1 MEPVRKNRIL
11 SIDILR
17 GVVMVIMALDHVRDF
32 FHLSAMT
39 ADPLDPATTYPA
51 LFFTR
56 WITHFCAPVFVFLS
70 GVSARLAGTRR
81 SPAQLSRFL
90 ISRGLWLVLVE
101 VVIVTLGITFN
112 PFYHVIILQVIW
124 AIGTSMVLLGLLVR
138 LGVFWTLLAGAI
150 LFVGHQVTDYL
161 AAPPGTAGM
170 IYQVLLTARASVIP
184 LSDTR
189 FIFALYAVLP
199 WAGVMFL
206 GYAAG
211 AWFLPGMPAAKRFR
225 NLMVTGCLA
234 IILFT
239 LLRLLNGYGDPAPWA
254 VQRTPGFTFLSFL
267 NTTKYPPS
275 LMFLLM
281 TLGPA
286 LVTLALLEWS
296 GGRAARILSVYGKVP
311 FFYYVIHFYLIHAL
325 TVIAF
330 FASGYPASQ
339 IADPNIPFFFRP
351 VTFGFSLGVVYLVWL
366 LVVVALYR
374 PCLWFSRYK
383 AGHKQ
388 WWLSYL

>member
-1 MEPVRKNRIL
+1 MGTAAKNRIR

-32 FHLSAMT
+32 FHSSAMT
-39 ADPLDPATTYPA
+39 ADPLDPETTYPA

-81 SPAQLSRFL
+81 TPAELSRFL
-90 ISRGLWLVLVE
+90 LFRGLWLILAE
-101 VVIVTLGITFN
+101 VVVVTLGITFN
-112 PFYHVIILQVIW
+112 PVYNVIFLQVIW
-124 AIGTSMVLLGLLVR
+124 AIGTSMVLLGILVR
-138 LGVFWTLLAGAI
+138 LPVIWTMLAGV
-150 LFVGHQVTDYL
+150 LLVFGHQVTDYL
-161 AAPPGTAGM
+161 PAPAGSAGV
-170 IYQVLLTARASVIP
+170 IYQLLLTARASVIP

-211 AWFLPGMPAAKRFR
+211 SWYLPGMPAGKRMR
-225 NLMVTGCLA
+225 NLLIAGGAAVTLF
-234 IILFT
+234 II
-239 LLRLLNGYGDPAPWA
+239 LRLLNGYGDPAPWKP
-254 VQRTPGFTFLSFL
+254 QRTSLYTFLSFL
-267 NTTKYPPS
+267 NATKYPPS

-281 TLGPA
+281 TVGPA
-286 LVTLALLEWS
+286 LLLLGPLERLQGRLA
-296 GGRAARILSVYGKVP
+296 GIFSVYGKVP
-311 FFYYVIHFYLIHAL
+311 FFYYVIHFYLIHLFTAA
-325 TVIAF
+325 AF
-330 FASGYPASQ
+330 FASGYPVSK
-339 IADPNIPFFFRP
+339 IADPQIPFFFRP
-351 VTFGFSLGVVYLVWL
+351 VTFGYELWAVYLIWL
-366 LVVVALYR
+366 LVVVLLYR

-383 AGHKQ
+383 ADHKQ

>member
-1 MEPVRKNRIL
+1 METAVKNRIR

-17 GVVMVIMALDHVRDF
+17 GLVMVIMALDHVRDF
-32 FHLSAMT
+32 FHVSAMT
-39 ADPLDPATTYPA
+39 SDPLDPRTTYPA

-81 SPAQLSRFL
+81 TPGELSRFL
-90 ISRGLWLVLVE
+90 LLRGLWLIIAE

-112 PFYHVIILQVIW
+112 PFYNVIILQVIW

-138 LGVFWTLLAGAI
+138 LPVIWTLLAGVI
-150 LFVGHQVTDYL
+150 LVFGHQIADYL
-161 AAPPGTAGM
+161 PAPAGNSVVG
-170 IYQVLLTARASVIP
+170 QLLLTARASVIP

-211 AWFLPGMPAAKRFR
+211 SWYLPGMPARKRMR
-225 NLMVTGCLA
+225 NLLIAGGTAVGLF
-234 IILFT
+234 II
-239 LLRLLNGYGDPAPWA
+239 LRLLNGYGDPAPWEK
-254 VQRTPGFTFLSFL
+254 QRSAIYTFLSFL

-275 LMFLLM
+275 LMFVLM
-281 TLGPA
+281 ILGPS
-286 LVTLALLEWS
+286 LLLLGLLERLQ
-296 GGRAARILSVYGKVP
+296 GRLAGILSVYGKVP
-311 FFYYVIHFYLIHAL
+311 FFYYVIHFYLIHL
-325 TVIAF
+325 FTVAAF
-330 FASGYPASQ
+330 FASGYPVSK
-339 IADPNIPFFFRP
+339 IADPQIPFFFRP
-351 VTFGFSLGVVYLVWL
+351 VTFGYDLWAVYLIWL
-366 LVVVALYR
+366 LVVVLLYA
-374 PCLWFSRYK
+374 PCRWFSRYK